1 MTGTR
6 GKSSVTRLLAAALR
20 EAGIATLTKTTGS
33 KPIVILPD
41 GSEEEIRRRGL
52 PSILEEK
59 RILRMGSQLRVQALV
74 VEMMSILPESIF
86 VESIQL
92 VRPHIVVIT
101 NVRLDHLAQM
111 GETKEEI
118 ARCFASS
125 IPERGTVF
133 VSQEESCS
141 VFSKIAHKR
150 NSKLVEVPKAL
161 SDSQKTDTLSSF
173 VFEENARLS
182 LAVAEFLGI
191 KRKIALKGMRKT
203 QSDFGSL
210 RVWTAEQGSPSRTW
224 YLASS
229 FAAND
234 PESTKQALDWLGRKR
249 VLNGKRTVGL
259 LNLRGDRGDRTLQW
273 LKALKANTFPEFHKL
288 VFLGEHSRVLKRKL
302 QPFLE
307 DVPLFAFRNNSP
319 EEIMTQVFA
328 LESQGAVLVGMGN
341 MGGWGKEIVKYWERI
356 GQPHDA

>member
-1 MTGTR
+1 VTGTR
-6 GKSSVTRLLAAALR
+6 GKSSVTRLVAAALR
-20 EAGIATLTKTTGS
+20 EAGIATLAKTTGS

-41 GSEEEIRRRGL
+41 GSEEEIIRRGL

-59 RILRMGSQLRVQALV
+59 GILRMGSKLRIQALV

-125 IPERGTVF
+125 IPERCTVF
-133 VSQEESCS
+133 IPQEESCS
-141 VFSKIAHKR
+141 AFSKIAHKR
-150 NSKLVEVPKAL
+150 NSKLVEVPQAL
-161 SDSQKTDTLSSF
+161 SEPQRTEIHSSF
-173 VFEENARLS
+173 AFEENVKLS

-191 KRKIALKGMRKT
+191 KSKIALQGMRKT

-210 RVWTAEQGSPSRTW
+210 RVWSAERGSPSRTW
-224 YLASS
+224 YLVSS

-234 PESTKQALDWLGRKR
+234 PDSTKQALSWLRRKR

-273 LKALKANTFPEFHKL
+273 LKALRANTFPEFHKL

-302 QPFLE
+302 QSSLE

-319 EEIMTQVFA
+319 EEIMAQVFA

-341 MGGWGKEIVKYWERI
+341 MGGLGKEIVNYWEKI
-356 GQPHDA
+356 GHPHDV